1 MTSHIGGI
9 LHAPRIL
16 ALLSWALLGWAL
28 LGWASPA
35 DRVRAEPPTSEA
47 PVTATVVALDAE
59 QLVLDV
65 GKDRVK
71 VGDTL
76 RLFRTIEV
84 KHPLSGKLLRD
95 RFPNGSARVVQAGDA
110 LSIAVPVEAPP
121 RPPAIGDGA
130 ERERPAPVVR
140 TVAPQCSECARV
152 VQVQREILELWYST
166 LGKPIEQRVSLLR
179 AFLELRPASPYR
191 SWLESE
197 ITFYSSGQAASSARP
212 IASEAAASALAKVVR
227 ALPLERA
234 LEGTKLVAGVYVP
247 PETRLRSVRL
257 WLRKDRKAG
266 EYTPLDYALDARG
279 QGRVEVPESFVQA
292 PGFAYFI
299 EATLGDN
306 SALPVLA
313 SAAAPRF
320 CTVQKKPGA
329 PVRSNMSRV
338 RAATEYVSFDG
349 LTGRDYYYLFEADFL
364 LRLPTRVLEGL
375 RTGYGHYRGRG
386 GSVKELDELE
396 LSPAPAA
403 FTYGYLEL
411 VLGLHELFALMP
423 RLEVGLGRPPN
434 ESNSIKSQLRAGGQL
449 RVRIGR
455 ANGTHLI
462 LAGETIPEIGQR
474 AFVGLSLGLLE
485 KFPMAFEVH
494 VTDQPVNTDEL
505 GVRAVFELGY
515 RPSPVFALSAR
526 ASYQGRTINHT
537 GPGLGLAATFDW

>member
-1 MTSHIGGI
+1 MTSRIGGI
-9 LHAPRIL
+9 LRISRVL
-16 ALLSWALLGWAL
+16 ALLTWALLAWAL
-28 LGWASPA
+28 PA
-35 DRVRAEPPTSEA
+35 GPLRAEPPPAGEPPLS
-47 PVTATVVALDAE
+47 ATVVALDAE

-65 GKDRVK
+65 GKERVK

-76 RLFRTIEV
+76 RLYRTIEV
-84 KHPLSGKLLRD
+84 KHPLTGKLLRD
-95 RFPNGSARVVQAGDA
+95 RFPNGSVRVTQAGEA

-121 RPPAIGDGA
+121 RPPAIGDSA
-130 ERERPAPVVR
+130 ERDRPAPVLR
-140 TVAPQCSECARV
+140 TVAPQCNECARV

-166 LGKPIEQRVSLLR
+166 LGKPLEQRISLLR

-197 ITFYSSGQAASSARP
+197 IAFYGSGKAAGTAQP
-212 IASEAAASALAKVVR
+212 IAREAAASALSRVVR
-227 ALPLERA
+227 LSPLERA
-234 LEGTKLVAGVYVP
+234 QQGRKLVAGVYVP

-257 WLRKDRKAG
+257 WLRNDRKAG
-266 EYTPLDYALDARG
+266 EYTPLDFVLDARG
-279 QGRVEVPESFVQA
+279 QGRVEVPERFVRA
-292 PGFAYFI
+292 PGFAYFV
-299 EATLGDN
+299 EAQLSDN

-313 SAAAPRF
+313 SGATPAWCR
-320 CTVQKKPGA
+320 VQTRPGMPA
-329 PVRSNMSRV
+329 RNDMSRV

-349 LTGRDYYYLFEADFL
+349 LSGRDYYYLFEADFL

-396 LSPAPAA
+396 LSPSPAA

-411 VLGLHELFALMP
+411 VLALHELFALMP
-423 RLEVGLGRPPN
+423 RVEVGLGRPPN
-434 ESNSIKSQLRAGGQL
+434 ENNSIKSQLRAGGQL
-449 RVRIGR
+449 RLRIGR

-462 LAGETIPEIGQR
+462 LAGETVPEIGQR

-515 RPSPVFALSAR
+515 RPSPVFALAVR
-526 ASYQGRTINHT
+526 ASYQGRTIDHT